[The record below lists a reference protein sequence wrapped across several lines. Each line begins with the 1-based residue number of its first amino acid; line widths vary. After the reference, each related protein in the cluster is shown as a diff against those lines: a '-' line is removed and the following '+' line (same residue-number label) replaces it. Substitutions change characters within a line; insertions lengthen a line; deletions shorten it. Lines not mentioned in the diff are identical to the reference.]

1 MDANQ
6 IKMHGLDL
14 RKKMNKEEAVE
25 KMSITL
31 EKETENRS
39 LDKEEVKEE
48 TKHIKINKENILNK
62 AIYILIILGFEL
74 GFMIGSNIFAA
85 VALLSINIF
94 FLKMLDMKTHKIL
107 DKENRQA
114 LIMIVITIV
123 ASVLAVVYYFR

>member
-1 MDANQ
+1 
-6 IKMHGLDL
+6 MHGLDL

-31 EKETENRS
+31 EKETENIS

-62 AIYILIILGFEL
+62 AIYILIILGFAL
-74 GFMIGSNIFAA
+74 GFIVGSNIFAA
-85 VALLSINIF
+85 VALLSINIL

-123 ASVLAVVYYFR
+123 ASALAVIYYFR

>member
-1 MDANQ
+1 
-6 IKMHGLDL
+6 
-14 RKKMNKEEAVE
+14 
-25 KMSITL
+25 MSITL

-48 TKHIKINKENILNK
+48 TKHIKINKEGILNK
-62 AIYILIILGFEL
+62 AIYILIILGFAL
-74 GFMIGSNIFAA
+74 GFIVGSNIFAA

-94 FLKMLDMKTHKIL
+94 FLKMLDMKTRKIL

-123 ASVLAVVYYFR
+123 ASALAVIYYFR

>member
-1 MDANQ
+1 
-6 IKMHGLDL
+6 
-14 RKKMNKEEAVE
+14 
-25 KMSITL
+25 MSITL
-31 EKETENRS
+31 EKETENIS

-62 AIYILIILGFEL
+62 AIYILIILGFAL
-74 GFMIGSNIFAA
+74 GFIVGSNIFAA
-85 VALLSINIF
+85 VALLSINIL

-123 ASVLAVVYYFR
+123 ASALAVIYYFR